1 MHENVCEI
9 KILPC
14 ASNELRNSLNNFVH
28 TISYRRSFNNL
39 EAESSSGVGKRDR
52 GRSDG
57 QVVSARLESI
67 LIGDESKGELL
78 ALRGDPVDGSLLGV
92 AGVVAIVLAVSV
104 LAGVSWELFL
114 GIGFFASGVVR
125 LGIAA
130 NAQEFVVS
138 TNLFDFIIESYL
150 QAPLPSKLRTSD

>member
-1 MHENVCEI
+1 M
-9 KILPC
+9 
-14 ASNELRNSLNNFVH
+14 
-28 TISYRRSFNNL
+28 
-39 EAESSSGVGKRDR
+39 
-52 GRSDG
+52 
-57 QVVSARLESI
+57 VSARLESI